1 MESVKVNAI
10 KVGITTFIAVVLL
23 VYSIAWLKDFSFYS
37 DKYQVL
43 VRFNN
48 SQGLKEG
55 DPVMVS
61 GLRRGSVDDLSLD
74 GGSVIVRVNLTRD
87 VVLKKDARIVITA
100 LELLGG
106 KKIEI
111 NAGVSDTL
119 IDHSKIL
126 QGSHVPDFAEMLEQ
140 VSGMAT
146 TVRKIILQIDTTMQN
161 VNRVVGD
168 EEFQQ
173 ALKGSV
179 FQLQTTVF
187 KVSEIVKTNDAIL
200 SSSLNNFYTVTEKL
214 KEIANKTYASLD
226 TTSADIKTL
235 TGKMNEIAN
244 AVENI
249 TGSIQSKEGT
259 VGKLIFD
266 DQIYRDL
273 SNSLHQMDSLITLI
287 KKGGLKM
294 DVNIDLFD

>member
-1 MESVKVNAI
+1 MESVRVNAI
-10 KVGITTFIAVVLL
+10 KVGITTFIAIVLL

-43 VRFNN
+43 VRFGN

-61 GLRRGSVDDLSLD
+61 GLRKGNVDELFLD
-74 GGSVIVRVNLTRD
+74 GNSVIVRVNLMRD
-87 VVLKKDARIVITA
+87 VTLKKDARIVITA

-111 NAGVSDTL
+111 NAGTNDTL
-119 IDHSKIL
+119 LDYSKVVK
-126 QGSHVPDFAEMLEQ
+126 GSHVPDFSEMLDE

-146 TVRKIILQIDTTMQN
+146 TVRRIILQIDTTMQN

-168 EEFQQ
+168 EEFQN
-173 ALKGSV
+173 ALKKSV
-179 FQLQTTVF
+179 FSLQTTVF
-187 KVSEIVKTNDAIL
+187 RVSELVKTNDAIL

-235 TGKMNEIAN
+235 TGKMNNIAT
-244 AVENI
+244 AVDRI
-249 TGSIQSKEGT
+249 TGSIEGQQGT
-259 VGKLIFD
+259 VGKLIYD
-266 DQIYRDL
+266 DQVYRDL
-273 SNSLHQMDSLITLI
+273 SNSLHQLDSLILLI
-287 KKGGLKM
+287 KGGGLKM